1 MMCTV
6 STVDGRINLMYQRIY
21 LISENN
27 HLGSVNHV
35 LAFLAGSLQLVDN
48 NLIILK
54 SQIVQLSG
62 FLFLYRLLK

>member
-6 STVDGRINLMYQRIY
+6 STVDGRINLMCQRIY

-35 LAFLAGSLQLVDN
+35 LAFLAGSLQLVGSN
-48 NLIILK
+48 LK
-54 SQIVQLSG
+54 STKQPDRTCYLVFLQI
-62 FLFLYRLLK
+62 